1 MTEQQIMNALADVK
15 QEHIL
20 AGLCPQKSK
29 RKIKWVRS
37 GAVAAVLLLV
47 ICIAGIMQEA
57 THQPQDEGFHF
68 FAITA
73 QAADGSKTNYELNK
87 GYFNSGTFFE
97 TNIFDTDMPLFE
109 FALDTTNWTDDPL
122 TMRQY
127 YENFDVTV
135 SYDGQT
141 ADDDDKHIAIFQLL
155 DTEILT
161 SSVTTGYGITGWF
174 EEPTDLEICITEKKT
189 GTLVERIVLHICYM
203 PEKNGYELTVTEYE
217 TMKSS
222 PDQNGEIC
230 RFE

>member
-20 AGLCPQKSK
+20 AGLNIQKRK
-29 RKIKWVRS
+29 RKIGWIRC
-37 GAVAAVLLLV
+37 ATVAAMLLLLIGV
-47 ICIAGIMQEA
+47 AAIWQGLADKPTDKA
-57 THQPQDEGFHF
+57 VHF

-73 QAADGSKTNYELNK
+73 QEADGEKTNYELNK
-87 GYFNSGTFFE
+87 SYFNSGTFFQ
-97 TNIFDTDMPLFE
+97 TDLFGENRQLFE
-109 FALDTTNWTDDPL
+109 FALDTTHWTDDPL

-127 YENFDVTV
+127 YSNFDITV

-141 ADDDDKHIAIFQLL
+141 ADDDDKHIAIFHLL